1 MAPDND
7 NNDNEDDAPVP
18 VELEPAQNPHDAYWK
33 AVLGQEALA
42 DVILRE
48 RLPPEIVSR
57 LTAEPPRPVP
67 GHFID
72 EQLKPHLSD
81 LLYELRLTTGDS
93 VLLYALIEHKSS
105 PDALTP
111 LQLLRYMTRIWSKR
125 GRERRGAP
133 LPVIIPVVFY
143 HGSQSWNVPP
153 DFAGLFGDV
162 PELLRPY
169 VPDFLYNFTD
179 LGQIP
184 DAELSRNPRLRA
196 LLIPPRHIF
205 DDDWFEALL
214 SALDELLAL
223 ERMDVVLW
231 MNYIVSAKHR
241 EFSREQASRLL
252 HALPPSEQEEIM
264 GGLAQEWLNQ
274 GYQRG
279 RSEGLQQG
287 LQQGM
292 QKGLKQGE
300 ARLLLRLL
308 SRRFGPVP
316 KHIETRIL
324 SATPTTLEHW
334 SDRLLTARTLEDV
347 FA

>member
-1 MAPDND
+1 MNHDND
-7 NNDNEDDAPVP
+7 DDKDKEDETPG
-18 VELEPAQNPHDAYWK
+18 EIEPAHNPHDAYWK
-33 AVLGQEALA
+33 AVLGQQSLA

-48 RLPPEIVSR
+48 RLPPEIVAR
-57 LTAEPPRPVP
+57 LAPEPPVPVP

-81 LLYELRLTTGDS
+81 LLYELRLVTGDS

-105 PDALTP
+105 PNALTP

-125 GRERRGAP
+125 GRERRGEP

-143 HGSQSWNVPP
+143 HGSQSWNAPP

-162 PELLRPY
+162 PAFLLPY
-169 VPDFLYNFTD
+169 IPDFTYNFTD

-184 DAELSRNPRLRA
+184 DKELSRDPRLRA

-214 SALDELLAL
+214 AALDELLAL

-231 MNYIVSAKHR
+231 MNYIVSAKR
-241 EFSREQASRLL
+241 NFTREQASYLL
-252 HALPPSEQEEIM
+252 RALPPSEQEDIM
-264 GGLAQEWLNQ
+264 GGLAQEWLKE

-287 LQQGM
+287 IQQGM
-292 QKGLKQGE
+292 QQGVKQGE
-300 ARLLLRLL
+300 ARLLIRLL
-308 SRRFGPVP
+308 SRRFGPLP
-316 KHIETRIL
+316 EHIKTRIL
-324 SATPTTLEHW
+324 SASPTTLEHW
-334 SDRLLTARTLEDV
+334 SDRLLTARTLDDV